1 MPMHASSIGEIIL
14 DVDNKTVSLIRF
26 YGWTRVF
33 A

>member
-1 MPMHASSIGEIIL
+1 MPMDASRIREIIL

-26 YGWTRVF
+26 YGRSREY